1 MLSVVNTVEI
11 SRDQSWSLN
20 STDQIVLG
28 LLATSLMGWNDGI
41 LCIYIYIYVCVCVC
55 VCVCVYIYICM
66 GKEQVSETLKSRE
79 QSSRRESYKCC
90 MNSGQL
96 ILE

>member
-28 LLATSLMGWNDGI
+28 LLATSLMGWNDGM
-41 LCIYIYIYVCVCVC
+41 LCIYIYVCVCVC
-55 VCVCVYIYICM
+55 LCVYIYMYGERTGLRNAEKPRTI
-66 GKEQVSETLKSRE
+66 
-79 QSSRRESYKCC
+79 
-90 MNSGQL
+90 
-96 ILE
+96 